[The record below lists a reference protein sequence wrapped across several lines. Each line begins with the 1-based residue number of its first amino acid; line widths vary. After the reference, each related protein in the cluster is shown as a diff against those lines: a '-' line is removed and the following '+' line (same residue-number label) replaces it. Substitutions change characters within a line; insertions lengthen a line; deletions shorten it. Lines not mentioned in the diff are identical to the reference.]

1 MIKPYFISHYTIKIF
16 YQFICFFIFQSLYL
30 SCRPINTLSYEKVFH
45 NKIAFA
51 CNFSSNHNRI
61 LYKRYGRHRTRNP
74 RHSANKGDS
83 YPDFRLG
90 QCRMDARSRRSER
103 HSFPVERSR
112 QHLLHLWHGHYE
124 RPLSQRRLGV
134 TLQHLR
140 CNASGPL
147 VNPYFVLYNKYR
159 GILRIYLYLTT
170 EFVATSSYL
179 QDGISVVSDHQTSL
193 LSFLGKEIIDP
204 EERYATTDYIQIQ
217 GSPDNISPMAA
228 NKWYMMQYELAYD
241 PDITSIPYDQVQ
253 LAWYLNYCNVQTIK
267 LGGTQEGRINGT
279 IGAASSTTFYDE
291 FKTAAKST
299 GTAVLTGIG
308 KNFITENARDETTD
322 SLGRNNNL
330 GLPNYIYSS
339 ISNTINSALSGSL
352 DEIPQALFKGFN
364 AIFGLNKTTQP
375 IPINL
380 TFKSQIE
387 LNGDLSDRGS
397 FPSSPSSFW
406 LPGTDIASDAVGY
419 IPLYNKPLGVLG
431 LDGRPK
437 VSPMVIYQRVSDG
450 YKLFVTYKTNTFRQR
465 LQYNPEVEAIAD
477 IQLTKLELIE
487 TDFQGRFTQ
496 VCPNRFFAG
505 TLDTNYNPTSSIDVP
520 EYLAFR
526 ATFKITPNNG
536 DEPTVIIKTF
546 KTDQDPLPLKN
557 AQ

>member
-1 MIKPYFISHYTIKIF
+1 MKKFFTI
-16 YQFICFFIFQSLYL
+16 
-30 SCRPINTLSYEKVFH
+30 
-45 NKIAFA
+45 
-51 CNFSSNHNRI
+51 
-61 LYKRYGRHRTRNP
+61 
-74 RHSANKGDS
+74 
-83 YPDFRLG
+83 RL
-90 QCRMDARSRRSER
+90 
-103 HSFPVERSR
+103 
-112 QHLLHLWHGHYE
+112 HLLAILAAITIVSCTSDTVDTE
-124 RPLSQRRLGV
+124 PVIPV
-134 TLQHLR
+134 TPQTRAIPTPTFDWANAEWMPVPAGQSAIPSPWNGAGSISYTYGMDITNDRYPNAGWELLYNTFDA
-140 CNASGPL
+140 NASGPL

-241 PDITSIPYDQVQ
+241 PDITSKAIATLVT
-253 LAWYLNYCNVQTIK
+253 L
-267 LGGTQEGRINGT
+267 
-279 IGAASSTTFYDE
+279 STPL
-291 FKTAAKST
+291 KTPAPST

>member
-1 MIKPYFISHYTIKIF
+1 MKKFFTI
-16 YQFICFFIFQSLYL
+16 
-30 SCRPINTLSYEKVFH
+30 
-45 NKIAFA
+45 
-51 CNFSSNHNRI
+51 
-61 LYKRYGRHRTRNP
+61 
-74 RHSANKGDS
+74 
-83 YPDFRLG
+83 RL
-90 QCRMDARSRRSER
+90 
-103 HSFPVERSR
+103 
-112 QHLLHLWHGHYE
+112 HLLAILAAITIVSCTSDTVDTE
-124 RPLSQRRLGV
+124 PVIPV
-134 TLQHLR
+134 TPQTRAIPTPTFDWANAEWMPVPAGQSAIPSPWNGAGSISYTYGMDITNDRYPNAGWELLYNTFDA
-140 CNASGPL
+140 NASGPL

-159 GILRIYLYLTT
+159 GIL
-170 EFVATSSYL
+170 
-179 QDGISVVSDHQTSL
+179 
-193 LSFLGKEIIDP
+193 
-204 EERYATTDYIQIQ
+204 

>member
-1 MIKPYFISHYTIKIF
+1 MKKFFTI
-16 YQFICFFIFQSLYL
+16 
-30 SCRPINTLSYEKVFH
+30 
-45 NKIAFA
+45 
-51 CNFSSNHNRI
+51 
-61 LYKRYGRHRTRNP
+61 
-74 RHSANKGDS
+74 
-83 YPDFRLG
+83 RL
-90 QCRMDARSRRSER
+90 
-103 HSFPVERSR
+103 
-112 QHLLHLWHGHYE
+112 HLLAILAAITIVSCTSDTVDTE
-124 RPLSQRRLGV
+124 PVIPV
-134 TLQHLR
+134 TPQTRAIPTPTFDWANAEWMPVPAGQSAIPSPWNGAGSISYTYGMDITNDRYPNAGWELLYNTFDA
-140 CNASGPL
+140 NASGPL

-330 GLPNYIYSS
+330 GLPNYIYST
-339 ISNTINSALSGSL
+339 ISNTINSAQAGAL
-352 DEIPQALFKGFN
+352 D
-364 AIFGLNKTTQP
+364 
-375 IPINL
+375 
-380 TFKSQIE
+380 
-387 LNGDLSDRGS
+387 
-397 FPSSPSSFW
+397 
-406 LPGTDIASDAVGY
+406 
-419 IPLYNKPLGVLG
+419 
-431 LDGRPK
+431 
-437 VSPMVIYQRVSDG
+437 
-450 YKLFVTYKTNTFRQR
+450 
-465 LQYNPEVEAIAD
+465 
-477 IQLTKLELIE
+477 
-487 TDFQGRFTQ
+487 
-496 VCPNRFFAG
+496 
-505 TLDTNYNPTSSIDVP
+505 
-520 EYLAFR
+520 
-526 ATFKITPNNG
+526 
-536 DEPTVIIKTF
+536 
-546 KTDQDPLPLKN
+546 
-557 AQ
+557 

>member
-1 MIKPYFISHYTIKIF
+1 MKKFFTIRLHLLAILAAITIVSCTSDTVDTEPVIPVTPQTRAIPTPTF
-16 YQFICFFIFQSLYL
+16 DWANAEWMPVPAGQSAIP
-30 SCRPINTLSYEKVFH
+30 SPWNGAGSI
-45 NKIAFA
+45 
-51 CNFSSNHNRI
+51 
-61 LYKRYGRHRTRNP
+61 
-74 RHSANKGDS
+74 S
-83 YPDFRLG
+83 YPYG
-90 QCRMDARSRRSER
+90 MDITNDRYPNAGWE
-103 HSFPVERSR
+103 
-112 QHLLHLWHGHYE
+112 LLYN
-124 RPLSQRRLGV
+124 
-134 TLQHLR
+134 TFDA
-140 CNASGPL
+140 NASGPL

-387 LNGDLSDRGS
+387 LK
-397 FPSSPSSFW
+397 W
-406 LPGTDIASDAVGY
+406 
-419 IPLYNKPLGVLG
+419 
-431 LDGRPK
+431 
-437 VSPMVIYQRVSDG
+437 
-450 YKLFVTYKTNTFRQR
+450 R
-465 LQYNPEVEAIAD
+465 LV
-477 IQLTKLELIE
+477 
-487 TDFQGRFTQ
+487 
-496 VCPNRFFAG
+496 
-505 TLDTNYNPTSSIDVP
+505 
-520 EYLAFR
+520 
-526 ATFKITPNNG
+526 
-536 DEPTVIIKTF
+536 
-546 KTDQDPLPLKN
+546 
-557 AQ
+557 

>member
-1 MIKPYFISHYTIKIF
+1 MKKFFTI
-16 YQFICFFIFQSLYL
+16 
-30 SCRPINTLSYEKVFH
+30 
-45 NKIAFA
+45 
-51 CNFSSNHNRI
+51 
-61 LYKRYGRHRTRNP
+61 
-74 RHSANKGDS
+74 
-83 YPDFRLG
+83 RL
-90 QCRMDARSRRSER
+90 
-103 HSFPVERSR
+103 
-112 QHLLHLWHGHYE
+112 HLLAILAAITIVSCTSDTVDTE
-124 RPLSQRRLGV
+124 PVIPV
-134 TLQHLR
+134 TPQTRAIPTPTFDWANAEWMPVPAGQNAIPSPWNGAGSISYTYGMDITNDRYPNAGWELLYNTFDA
-140 CNASGPL
+140 NASGPL

>member
-1 MIKPYFISHYTIKIF
+1 MKKFFTI
-16 YQFICFFIFQSLYL
+16 
-30 SCRPINTLSYEKVFH
+30 
-45 NKIAFA
+45 
-51 CNFSSNHNRI
+51 
-61 LYKRYGRHRTRNP
+61 
-74 RHSANKGDS
+74 
-83 YPDFRLG
+83 RL
-90 QCRMDARSRRSER
+90 
-103 HSFPVERSR
+103 
-112 QHLLHLWHGHYE
+112 HLLAILAAITIVSCTSDTVDTE
-124 RPLSQRRLGV
+124 PVIPV
-134 TLQHLR
+134 TPQTRAIPTPTFDWANAEWMPVPAGQSAIPSPWNGAGSISYTYGMDITNDRYPNAGWELLYNTFDA
-140 CNASGPL
+140 NASGPL

-253 LAWYLNYCNVQTIK
+253 LAWYPNYCNVQTIK

>member
-1 MIKPYFISHYTIKIF
+1 
-16 YQFICFFIFQSLYL
+16 
-30 SCRPINTLSYEKVFH
+30 
-45 NKIAFA
+45 
-51 CNFSSNHNRI
+51 
-61 LYKRYGRHRTRNP
+61 
-74 RHSANKGDS
+74 
-83 YPDFRLG
+83 
-90 QCRMDARSRRSER
+90 
-103 HSFPVERSR
+103 
-112 QHLLHLWHGHYE
+112 
-124 RPLSQRRLGV
+124 
-134 TLQHLR
+134 
-140 CNASGPL
+140 
-147 VNPYFVLYNKYR
+147 
-159 GILRIYLYLTT
+159 
-170 EFVATSSYL
+170 
-179 QDGISVVSDHQTSL
+179 
-193 LSFLGKEIIDP
+193 
-204 EERYATTDYIQIQ
+204 
-217 GSPDNISPMAA
+217 MAA

>member
-1 MIKPYFISHYTIKIF
+1 M
-16 YQFICFFIFQSLYL
+16 
-30 SCRPINTLSYEKVFH
+30 R
-45 NKIAFA
+45 
-51 CNFSSNHNRI
+51 R
-61 LYKRYGRHRTRNP
+61 GRWST
-74 RHSANKGDS
+74 
-83 YPDFRLG
+83 
-90 QCRMDARSRRSER
+90 
-103 HSFPVERSR
+103 
-112 QHLLHLWHGHYE
+112 
-124 RPLSQRRLGV
+124 
-134 TLQHLR
+134 
-140 CNASGPL
+140 
-147 VNPYFVLYNKYR
+147 PYFVLYNKYR

-546 KTDQDPLPLKN
+546 KTDQDPLPLKMHNNSIIMKTLATFVLCLSLLAGFTACDKNDDNMGTLIVEIRDN
-557 AQ
+557 AKASVLNIYTEEGSLIYTNTEYLYQNDPRLSIPLNPGNYRLNTTWKFNDCAFQIRAGHTTTVYYAYGSYNGVVTYD

>member
-30 SCRPINTLSYEKVFH
+30 SYRSINTLSYEKVFH

-140 CNASGPL
+140 CECVGAAGQPL
-147 VNPYFVLYNKYR
+147 FRPLQQIPRNPAHLPLPYD
-159 GILRIYLYLTT
+159 RIRRH
-170 EFVATSSYL
+170 
-179 QDGISVVSDHQTSL
+179 IL
-193 LSFLGKEIIDP
+193 LSARRHLCRFGSPNLILGKEIIDP